1 MFCTRQKE
9 EPYNVCANAAKTK
22 PNQTENEKH
31 SCARS
36 ENEPLWEFNVRKGR
50 SRERSNTLSRLR
62 FWTQPAGLNVG
73 CDESDVSS
81 FFFSKKKQHKK
92 KKRTQQ
98 QLQQS
103 EHTGT
108 ENGGRS
114 AADAFEWL
122 IPLWADDDAT
132 PSKKYVWKMVTG
144 GGGVSCSFFWKF

>member
-9 EPYNVCANAAKTK
+9 EPYDVCANAAKTK
-22 PNQTENEKH
+22 QNQTENEKH

-81 FFFSKKKQHKK
+81 FFFFKKKTAQ
-92 KKRTQQ
+92 KKR
-98 QLQQS
+98 
-103 EHTGT
+103 E
-108 ENGGRS
+108 RS
-114 AADAFEWL
+114 N
-122 IPLWADDDAT
+122 
-132 PSKKYVWKMVTG
+132 
-144 GGGVSCSFFWKF
+144 SCSRANTPGPKTAGGQRLMHSSDSSLCGPTMTPRHPKNTSWGRRSRTEKW